1 MKKFVNFRF
10 VVTLV
15 LAVFANV
22 ATYAQ
27 DNVVDEVV
35 WVVGDEAILKSDVE
49 EARMDALYNGR
60 RFEGD
65 PYCVIPEE
73 IAVQKLFLHQAKL
86 DSIEVSEAEIIQRVD
101 MMTNMYIQQIGSK
114 EKMEEYFNKTATQIR
129 ETLRDNAR
137 DGLTVQKMQQKLV
150 GEIKGIW
157 NGLCD
162 FLAPVFEGD
171 PYCVIPEEI
180 AVQKLFLHQAKL
192 DSIEV
197 SEAEIIQRVDMMTN
211 MYIQQI
217 GSKEKMEEYFNKT
230 ATQIRETLRENARDG
245 LTVQKM
251 QQKLVGEIKVTPAEV
266 RRYFKDLPQDSIPYI
281 PTQVEVQIITL
292 QPKIPISEIEDVKKT
307 LRDYTDRVTKGE
319 IDFSTLARL
328 YSEDKASA
336 IKGGECGFMGRGMM
350 DPSYANVAFSLQ
362 DPKKVSKIVES
373 EFGYHII
380 QLIEKRGDRV
390 NTRHILLR
398 PKVSEKELTEA
409 CARLDSIA
417 DDIRANK
424 FTFDEAAAVISQDKD
439 TRNNHGIM
447 VNINENSGVTTS
459 KFQMQDLPQD
469 VAKVVDKM
477 NVGEISKAFTMINE
491 KDGKEVCAIVKLKA
505 KINGHKAT
513 IAEDYQDLKE
523 IVMDK
528 RREEM
533 LHKWILDKQ
542 KHTYVRINEN
552 WQKCDFK
559 YPGWVKKD

>member
-1 MKKFVNFRF
+1 MKKFVDFRF
-10 VVTLV
+10 IVTLV

-27 DNVVDEVV
+27 DNVIDEVV

-60 RFEGD
+60 KFDGD

-101 MMTNMYIQQIGSK
+101 YMTNQYIHAIGSK
-114 EKMEEYFNKTATQIR
+114 EKMEEYFNKSS
-129 ETLRDNAR
+129 N
-137 DGLTVQKMQQKLV
+137 
-150 GEIKGIW
+150 
-157 NGLCD
+157 
-162 FLAPVFEGD
+162 
-171 PYCVIPEEI
+171 
-180 AVQKLFLHQAKL
+180 
-192 DSIEV
+192 
-197 SEAEIIQRVDMMTN
+197 
-211 MYIQQI
+211 
-217 GSKEKMEEYFNKT
+217 
-230 ATQIRETLRENARDG
+230 QIRETLRENARDG

-251 QQKLVGEIKVTPAEV
+251 QQKLAGEIKVTPAQV

-292 QPKIPISEIEDVKKT
+292 QPKIPVSEIEDVKRR
-307 LRDYTDRVTKGE
+307 LREYTDRVNKGE

-336 IKGGECGFMGRGMM
+336 IKGGELDFMGRGML
-350 DPSYANVAFSLQ
+350 DPAYANVAFSLQ

-373 EFGYHII
+373 EFGFHII
-380 QLIEKRGDRV
+380 QLVEKRGDRV
-390 NTRHILLR
+390 NSRHILLR
-398 PKVSEKELTEA
+398 PKVSDKELSEA
-409 CARLDSIA
+409 RIRLDSIG
-417 DDIRANK
+417 DDIRKSK
-424 FTFDEAAAVISQDKD
+424 FTFDEAASVISQDKD
-439 TRNNHGIM
+439 TRNNHGLM
-447 VNINENSGVTTS
+447 VNINQNSGVTTS
-459 KFQMQDLPQD
+459 KFQMQELPQD
-469 VAKVVDKM
+469 VAKMVDLM

-513 IAEDYQDLKE
+513 IAEDYQDLKG

-528 RREEM
+528 LREDV
-533 LHKWILDKQ
+533 LQKWILAKQ
-542 KHTYVRINEN
+542 KRTYVRINEN

-559 YPGWVKKD
+559 YPGWVKE

>member
-10 VVTLV
+10 IVTLV

-22 ATYAQ
+22 VTYAQ
-27 DNVVDEVV
+27 DNVIDEVV

-60 RFEGD
+60 R
-65 PYCVIPEE
+65 
-73 IAVQKLFLHQAKL
+73 
-86 DSIEVSEAEIIQRVD
+86 
-101 MMTNMYIQQIGSK
+101 
-114 EKMEEYFNKTATQIR
+114 
-129 ETLRDNAR
+129 
-137 DGLTVQKMQQKLV
+137 
-150 GEIKGIW
+150 
-157 NGLCD
+157 
-162 FLAPVFEGD
+162 FEGD

-292 QPKIPISEIEDVKKT
+292 QPKIPVAEIEDVKKR

-424 FTFDEAAAVISQDKD
+424 FSFDEAAAVISHDKD

-559 YPGWVKKD
+559 YPGWIKKD

>member
-22 ATYAQ
+22 VTYAQ

-60 RFEGD
+60 RFDGD

-101 MMTNMYIQQIGSK
+101 MLTNMYIQQIGSR
-114 EKMEEYFNKTATQIR
+114 EKMEEYFNKTSAQIR
-129 ETLRDNAR
+129 ETLRDMDA
-137 DGLTVQKMQQKLV
+137 LY
-150 GEIKGIW
+150 
-157 NGLCD
+157 NGRRFD
-162 FLAPVFEGD
+162 GD

-197 SEAEIIQRVDMMTN
+197 SEAEIIQRVDMLTN

-217 GSKEKMEEYFNKT
+217 GSREKMEEYFNKT
-230 ATQIRETLRENARDG
+230 SAQIRETLRDNARDG

-292 QPKIPISEIEDVKKT
+292 QPKIPVAEIEDVKKR

-424 FTFDEAAAVISQDKD
+424 FSFDEAAAVISHDKD

-559 YPGWVKKD
+559 YPGWIKKD

>member
-15 LAVFANV
+15 LAIFANV

-101 MMTNMYIQQIGSK
+101 MMTNMYIQQIGSR
-114 EKMEEYFNKTATQIR
+114 EKMEEYFNKTSTQIR

-137 DGLTVQKMQQKLV
+137 DGLTVQKMQQKL
-150 GEIKGIW
+150 
-157 NGLCD
+157 
-162 FLAPVFEGD
+162 AGD
-171 PYCVIPEEI
+171 
-180 AVQKLFLHQAKL
+180 
-192 DSIEV
+192 
-197 SEAEIIQRVDMMTN
+197 
-211 MYIQQI
+211 
-217 GSKEKMEEYFNKT
+217 
-230 ATQIRETLRENARDG
+230 
-245 LTVQKM
+245 
-251 QQKLVGEIKVTPAEV
+251 IKVTPAEV

-292 QPKIPISEIEDVKKT
+292 QPKIPVSEIEDVKRT

-350 DPSYANVAFSLQ
+350 DPAYANVAFSLQ

-373 EFGYHII
+373 EFGFHII

-424 FTFDEAAAVISQDKD
+424 FTFDDAAAVISQDKD

-447 VNINENSGVTTS
+447 VNINEHSGITTS

-469 VAKVVDKM
+469 V
-477 NVGEISKAFTMINE
+477 VGERPGHDQRRRGRRSAGPGAGPGGERLGIHR
-491 KDGKEVCAIVKLKA
+491 GLCAGLPAHGPGGVPPHHSGCGRL
-505 KINGHKAT
+505 
-513 IAEDYQDLKE
+513 DLQPAP
-523 IVMDK
+523 V
-528 RREEM
+528 
-533 LHKWILDKQ
+533 
-542 KHTYVRINEN
+542 
-552 WQKCDFK
+552 
-559 YPGWVKKD
+559 

>member
-101 MMTNMYIQQIGSK
+101 MMTNMYIQQIGSR
-114 EKMEEYFNKTATQIR
+114 EKMEEYFNKTSTQIR

-137 DGLTVQKMQQKLV
+137 DGLTVQKMQQKL
-150 GEIKGIW
+150 
-157 NGLCD
+157 
-162 FLAPVFEGD
+162 AGD
-171 PYCVIPEEI
+171 
-180 AVQKLFLHQAKL
+180 
-192 DSIEV
+192 
-197 SEAEIIQRVDMMTN
+197 
-211 MYIQQI
+211 
-217 GSKEKMEEYFNKT
+217 
-230 ATQIRETLRENARDG
+230 
-245 LTVQKM
+245 
-251 QQKLVGEIKVTPAEV
+251 IKVTPAEV
-266 RRYFKDLPQDSIPYI
+266 RRCFKDLPQDSIPYI

-292 QPKIPISEIEDVKKT
+292 QPKIPVSEIEDVKRT

-350 DPSYANVAFSLQ
+350 DPAYANVAFSLQ

-373 EFGYHII
+373 EFGFHII

-424 FTFDEAAAVISQDKD
+424 FTFDDAAAVISQDKD
-439 TRNNHGIM
+439 TRHKSIPNTN
-447 VNINENSGVTTS
+447 
-459 KFQMQDLPQD
+459 KRLP
-469 VAKVVDKM
+469 
-477 NVGEISKAFTMINE
+477 
-491 KDGKEVCAIVKLKA
+491 L
-505 KINGHKAT
+505 
-513 IAEDYQDLKE
+513 
-523 IVMDK
+523 
-528 RREEM
+528 
-533 LHKWILDKQ
+533 
-542 KHTYVRINEN
+542 
-552 WQKCDFK
+552 
-559 YPGWVKKD
+559 

>member
-15 LAVFANV
+15 LAIFANV

-60 RFEGD
+60 RFDGD

-101 MMTNMYIQQIGSK
+101 MMTNMYIQQIGSR
-114 EKMEEYFNKTATQIR
+114 EKMEEYFNKTSTQIR

-137 DGLTVQKMQQKLV
+137 DGLTVQKMQQKL
-150 GEIKGIW
+150 
-157 NGLCD
+157 
-162 FLAPVFEGD
+162 AGD
-171 PYCVIPEEI
+171 
-180 AVQKLFLHQAKL
+180 
-192 DSIEV
+192 
-197 SEAEIIQRVDMMTN
+197 
-211 MYIQQI
+211 
-217 GSKEKMEEYFNKT
+217 
-230 ATQIRETLRENARDG
+230 
-245 LTVQKM
+245 
-251 QQKLVGEIKVTPAEV
+251 IKVTPAEV

-281 PTQVEVQIITL
+281 P
-292 QPKIPISEIEDVKKT
+292 
-307 LRDYTDRVTKGE
+307 TKGE

-350 DPSYANVAFSLQ
+350 DPAYANVAFSLQ

-373 EFGYHII
+373 EFGFHII

-424 FTFDEAAAVISQDKD
+424 FTFDDAAAVISQDKD

-447 VNINENSGVTTS
+447 VNINEHSGITTS

-523 IVMDK
+523 IVMEK

-533 LHKWILDKQ
+533 LQKWILDKQ

-559 YPGWVKKD
+559 YPGWVKND